1 MGLED
6 LGQDSG
12 PRVRD
17 PVDFVSGTAPEL
29 DGGAIFAAVSVCGGS
44 VYLSLGYRT
53 VWPSRPDEGT
63 APSMVILSPN
73 TQTASGFPS
82 VTPPLE
88 IPSDAPGGPR
98 MPGPGAAYLGPPVSS
113 RAQGPGASAADARL
127 GPLRLHLGD
136 GPSHLGQ
143 LAVKGSTLPS
153 LCSPST
159 T

>member
-63 APSMVILSPN
+63 APLHGYSQPQHTDCLWLSI
-73 TQTASGFPS
+73 SH
-82 VTPPLE
+82 
-88 IPSDAPGGPR
+88 
-98 MPGPGAAYLGPPVSS
+98 SS
-113 RAQGPGASAADARL
+113 S
-127 GPLRLHLGD
+127 
-136 GPSHLGQ
+136 
-143 LAVKGSTLPS
+143 
-153 LCSPST
+153 
-159 T
+159 